1 MPDAPTGLPQDHGTK
16 VVVDAALALLVG
28 FLSVVQARVNGQL
41 ALTVDSGVEAAALS
55 FGTGL
60 IVIAV
65 LVAVIPSGRRAVGRL
80 RRGVRQHIIPKW
92 LLIGGLGGATFV
104 AAQGIAVPTIG
115 VALFTVALVAGL
127 TTNSLVVD
135 RIGLGP
141 GGVRR
146 ASAPRIAGA
155 LVAVVGVAA
164 AVSGQFDAGVSAA
177 VVIVPMVLTFTAGTL
192 VAAQQAINGRL
203 AQASGSPLA
212 AALVNFIVG
221 FSALAIVSLLWE
233 AGDGVPLILPP
244 APWEQPVLWL
254 GGPLGVTFVAIA
266 AFTVKGL
273 GVLLFSLLSIVG
285 QLVGGVLI
293 DAFRPI
299 EGAASLNWT
308 TLLAVVLLAAATGL
322 AAFGT
327 RSGRMHG

>member
-16 VVVDAALALLVG
+16 VVVDAILALLVG
-28 FLSVVQARVNGQL
+28 FLSVLQARVNGQL
-41 ALTVDSGVEAAALS
+41 ALTIDSGVEAAALS

-60 IVIAV
+60 LVIAV
-65 LVAVIPSGRRAVGRL
+65 LVAVVPSGRRAVGRL
-80 RRGVRQHIIPKW
+80 RKGVREHIIPKW

-104 AAQGIAVPTIG
+104 AAQGIAVPIVG

-141 GGVRR
+141 GGVRL
-146 ASAPRIAGA
+146 ASVPRITGA
-155 LVAVVGVAA
+155 VVAIVGVAV
-164 AVSGQFDAGVSAA
+164 AVSGQFDSAA
-177 VVIVPMVLTFTAGTL
+177 ATGVVVVPMVLTFVAGTL

-203 AQASGSPLA
+203 AQAAGSPLA

-221 FSALAIVSLLWE
+221 FAALTGASLLWE
-233 AGDGVPLILPP
+233 ASDGVPLIVPP
-244 APWEQPVLWL
+244 APWEQPWLWL

-285 QLVGGVLI
+285 QLAGGVLI
-293 DAFRPI
+293 DAVRPI

-308 TLLAVVLLAAATGL
+308 TLLAVALLAAATGL
-322 AAFGT
+322 AALGT
-327 RSGRMHG
+327 RSGRMHR